1 MRLHSL
7 IKMFDNVVL
16 DVICKQ
22 IYDPLTYFNFSLVN
36 KKCHRIA
43 MLNRESKLDG
53 FTREI
58 EEGTYYKTVFPNGMM
73 HGFSIDPFYL
83 MLYYFGH
90 MVARRRITKIIEDI
104 IIIRCNCPSISDTEI
119 LNKYQAKNRFLL
131 PPEFTENNF
140 TFTCRTCG
148 SKERRSIYMSQELAK
163 IAYCL
168 GHKQFEKFLI

>member
-1 MRLHSL
+1 
-7 IKMFDNVVL
+7 MFDNVVL

-22 IYDPLTYFNFSLVN
+22 IDDPLTYFNFSILN
-36 KKCHRIA
+36 IKCHRIA

-58 EEGTYYKTVFPNGMM
+58 AEGTYYKTVFPDGML
-73 HGFSIDPFYL
+73 HGFSTDPFYL

-90 MVARRRITKIIEDI
+90 MVARRRRTQIIEDI
-104 IIIRCNCPSISDTEI
+104 IITRCGCQSISDTEI
-119 LNKYQAKNRFLL
+119 LNKYQTKNRFLL
-131 PPEFTENNF
+131 PPELTGNNN

-163 IAYCL
+163 MAAFL
-168 GHKQFEKFLI
+168 FPKQFENF